1 MDNNNQFQQNNYQQN
16 QNQDQFQ
23 QGQYQQPQYQQAQY
37 QQAPYQQA
45 PYQQFDPRFDYT
57 PITMWGYF
65 GYQILF
71 SIPIVGFICVLIF
84 AFSAHNI
91 NLRNFARS
99 YFCFL
104 IIVLVILGIVIAS
117 GAFAAV
123 SYGLY

>member
-37 QQAPYQQA
+37 QQAPYQQ
-45 PYQQFDPRFDYT
+45 FDPRFDYT
-57 PITMWGYF
+57 PITMWGYV

-104 IIVLVILGIVIAS
+104 IIVLVILGIAIAS

>member
-23 QGQYQQPQYQQAQY
+23 QGQYQQPQYQQAQ
-37 QQAPYQQA
+37 YQQA

-104 IIVLVILGIVIAS
+104 IIVLVILGIAIAS
-117 GAFAAV
+117 GAVAAV

>member
-1 MDNNNQFQQNNYQQN
+1 MDNNNQFQQNNYQ

-23 QGQYQQPQYQQAQY
+23 QGQYQQPQYQQPQ
-37 QQAPYQQA
+37 YQQA

-71 SIPIVGFICVLIF
+71 AIPIVGFICLLIF

-104 IIVLVILGIVIAS
+104 IIVLVILGIAIAS
-117 GAFAAV
+117 GAFTALAT
-123 SYGLY
+123 GLL

>member
-23 QGQYQQPQYQQAQY
+23 QGQYQQPQYQQPQ
-37 QQAPYQQA
+37 YQQA

-104 IIVLVILGIVIAS
+104 IIVLVILGIAIAS

>member
-23 QGQYQQPQYQQAQY
+23 QGQYQQPQY

-104 IIVLVILGIVIAS
+104 IIVLVILGIAIAS

>member
-37 QQAPYQQA
+37 QQAPYQQ
-45 PYQQFDPRFDYT
+45 FDPRFDYT

-71 SIPIVGFICVLIF
+71 AIPIVGFICVLIF

-91 NLRNFARS
+91 NLRNVARS

-104 IIVLVILGIVIAS
+104 IIVLVILGIAIAS

>member
-23 QGQYQQPQYQQAQY
+23 QGQSQQPHYQLAQ
-37 QQAPYQQA
+37 YQQA

-71 SIPIVGFICVLIF
+71 AIPIVGFICVLIF

-104 IIVLVILGIVIAS
+104 IIVLVILGIAIAS

>member
-23 QGQYQQPQYQQAQY
+23 KGQYQQPQYQQAQ
-37 QQAPYQQA
+37 YQQA

-71 SIPIVGFICVLIF
+71 AIPIVGFICVLIF

>member
-23 QGQYQQPQYQQAQY
+23 QGQYQQPQYQ
-37 QQAPYQQA
+37 PA

-104 IIVLVILGIVIAS
+104 IIVLIILGIVIAS
-117 GAFAAV
+117 GAFAAI
-123 SYGLY
+123 SYSLY

>member
-23 QGQYQQPQYQQAQY
+23 QGQYQQPQY

-71 SIPIVGFICVLIF
+71 AIPIVGFICVLIF

>member
-16 QNQDQFQ
+16 QNQGQYQ
-23 QGQYQQPQYQQAQY
+23 QPQYQQPQYQQAQ
-37 QQAPYQQA
+37 YQQA

-65 GYQILF
+65 GYEILF
-71 SIPIVGFICVLIF
+71 AIPIVGFICLLIF
-84 AFSAHNI
+84 SFSANNI

-104 IIVLVILGIVIAS
+104 IIVLVILGIAIAS

>member
-1 MDNNNQFQQNNYQQN
+1 MDNNNQVQQNNYQQN

-37 QQAPYQQA
+37 QQAPYQQ
-45 PYQQFDPRFDYT
+45 FDPRFDYT

-71 SIPIVGFICVLIF
+71 AIPIVGFICVLIF

-104 IIVLVILGIVIAS
+104 IIVLVILGIAIAS

>member
-16 QNQDQFQ
+16 QNQDQF
-23 QGQYQQPQYQQAQY
+23 

-104 IIVLVILGIVIAS
+104 IIVLVILGIAIAS

>member
-37 QQAPYQQA
+37 QQAPYQQ
-45 PYQQFDPRFDYT
+45 FDPRFDYT

-71 SIPIVGFICVLIF
+71 SIPIVGFIFLLIF

-104 IIVLVILGIVIAS
+104 IIVLVILGIAIAS

>member
-37 QQAPYQQA
+37 QQAPYQQ
-45 PYQQFDPRFDYT
+45 FDPRFDYT

-71 SIPIVGFICVLIF
+71 AIPIVGFICVLIF

-104 IIVLVILGIVIAS
+104 IIVLVILGIAIAS

-123 SYGLY
+123 SYVLY

>member
-71 SIPIVGFICVLIF
+71 SIPIVGFICALIF
-84 AFSAHNI
+84 ALSAHNI

-104 IIVLVILGIVIAS
+104 IIVLVILGIAIAS
-117 GAFAAV
+117 GALSAF
-123 SYGLY
+123 SSGLL

>member
-16 QNQDQFQ
+16 QNQ
-23 QGQYQQPQYQQAQY
+23 GQYQQPQYQQPQ
-37 QQAPYQQA
+37 YQQA

-65 GYQILF
+65 GAELLF
-71 SIPIVGFICVLIF
+71 AIPIVGFIWILIF
-84 AFSAHNI
+84 SFSANNI

-104 IIVLVILGIVIAS
+104 IIVLVILGILIAS
-117 GAFAAV
+117 GAFAAA
-123 SYGLY
+123 SYGLL

>member
-16 QNQDQFQ
+16 QNQ
-23 QGQYQQPQYQQAQY
+23 GQYQQPQ
-37 QQAPYQQA
+37 YQQA

-65 GYQILF
+65 GYEILF
-71 SIPIVGFICVLIF
+71 SIPIVGFIFLLIF

-104 IIVLVILGIVIAS
+104 IIVLVILGIAIAS

-123 SYGLY
+123 SYDLY

>member
-37 QQAPYQQA
+37 QQAPYQQ
-45 PYQQFDPRFDYT
+45 FDPRFDYT
-57 PITMWGYF
+57 PISMWGYF

>member
-16 QNQDQFQ
+16 QNQ
-23 QGQYQQPQYQQAQY
+23 GQYQQPQYQQPQY

-65 GYQILF
+65 GYEILF
-71 SIPIVGFICVLIF
+71 AIPIVGFICLLIF
-84 AFSAHNI
+84 SFSAHNI

-104 IIVLVILGIVIAS
+104 IIVLVIFGILIAS
-117 GAFAAV
+117 GAFAAA
-123 SYGLY
+123 SYGLL

>member
-16 QNQDQFQ
+16 QNQ
-23 QGQYQQPQYQQAQY
+23 GQYQQPQYQQPQY

-65 GYQILF
+65 GYEILF
-71 SIPIVGFICVLIF
+71 AIPIVGFICLLIF
-84 AFSAHNI
+84 SFSANNI

-104 IIVLVILGIVIAS
+104 IIVLVILGIAIAS